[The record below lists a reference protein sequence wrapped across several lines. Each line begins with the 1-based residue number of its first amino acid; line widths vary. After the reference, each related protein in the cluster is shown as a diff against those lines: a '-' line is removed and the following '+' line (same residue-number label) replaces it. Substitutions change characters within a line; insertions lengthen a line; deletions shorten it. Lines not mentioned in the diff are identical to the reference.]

1 MLNTI
6 KNIIIGTLKWIAL
19 GMIDNS
25 YWICLFICLAA
36 LILYIAGQKKAG
48 KYVSISFIVYFVL
61 QCLKVGI
68 A

>member
-6 KNIIIGTLKWIAL
+6 KNIIIDTLKWIAL
-19 GMIDNS
+19 GIIDNS